1 MSTELIFTTG
11 HDPASGAL
19 VLGAAGEIDMSNA
32 SAFAAALERARHDA
46 DSFVLDLTGVEYLD
60 SAGLAA
66 LFPHVDHVRL
76 VAGPTLGP
84 LLTIAGLAD
93 VTTIRDADPPADD
106 R

>member
-1 MSTELIFTTG
+1 MSTELTFTTAR
-11 HDPASGAL
+11 DPDGAI

-32 SAFAAALERARHDA
+32 SAFSAALAETRRGEEA
-46 DSFVLDLTGVEYLD
+46 FVLDLTRVEYLD

-76 VAGPTLGP
+76 VAGPLLGP

-93 VTTIRDADPPADD
+93 VTTIRDE
-106 R
+106 